1 MANRE
6 KTVRILPRKESF
18 MGYAVID
25 YEEDVMTEEESIVG
39 KYACHPK
46 ASAEQIERFAKMQ
59 PWLYTCL

>member
-1 MANRE
+1 
-6 KTVRILPRKESF
+6 
-18 MGYAVID
+18 VID